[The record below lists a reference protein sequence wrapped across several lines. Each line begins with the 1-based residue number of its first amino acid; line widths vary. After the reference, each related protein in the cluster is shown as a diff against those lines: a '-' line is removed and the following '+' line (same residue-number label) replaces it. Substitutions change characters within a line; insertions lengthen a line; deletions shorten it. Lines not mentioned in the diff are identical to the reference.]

1 MNTDLPS
8 NFGQMIYDAL
18 LPYNDEWR
26 YNPKMLWTG
35 VSDSKDSEK
44 EELVFE
50 VAELQQMTDP
60 MMFIER
66 TQDQYPGLDLE
77 DVRQAFEEVKAEMLL
92 LNEEKEVKN
101 RQKTTAPE
109 Q

>member
-1 MNTDLPS
+1 
-8 NFGQMIYDAL
+8 
-18 LPYNDEWR
+18 
-26 YNPKMLWTG
+26 MLWTG
-35 VSDSKDSEK
+35 VGEGKDSEK

-77 DVRQAFEEVKAEMLL
+77 DVRLAFEEVKAEMLL
-92 LNEEKEVKN
+92 LNEEREAKN
-101 RQKTTAPE
+101 RLKTKTEEP
-109 Q
+109 